1 MGNQLKNPYGE
12 QLINMPTVLYLKGD
26 IMFRLI
32 FIAVLFVA
40 GCSSP
45 VPETYQ
51 PLPSAISIEDFSLY
65 NQDAATIQN
74 EALEG
79 HWTLLFFGYTFCPDV
94 CPTTLAELNQVAAKV
109 KNDAFQVVLV
119 SVDPERDTSAKLKDY
134 IHYFNPKFQAWS
146 GELSQVESLARQL
159 HIFFQ
164 KQPYQDSYLM
174 DHSSQIVLI
183 NPQGQY
189 EGFFTAPLS
198 VKDMALL
205 INSKS

>member
-1 MGNQLKNPYGE
+1 M
-12 QLINMPTVLYLKGD
+12 
-26 IMFRLI
+26 MFRLI
-32 FIAVLFVA
+32 SIAVFFLA

-51 PLPSAISIEDFSLY
+51 PLPSAISIEAFSLY
-65 NQDAATIQN
+65 NQDALTIQN
-74 EALEG
+74 EALKD

-109 KNDAFQVVLV
+109 DNDAFQVVLV
-119 SVDPERDTSAKLKDY
+119 SVDPERDTSSKLKDY
-134 IHYFNPKFQAWS
+134 IYYFNPKFQAWS
-146 GELSQVESLARQL
+146 GELGQVESLARQL
-159 HIFFQ
+159 HVFFQ
-164 KQPYQDSYLM
+164 KQPFEDSYLM

-198 VKDMALL
+198 TDDMVAL
-205 INSKS
+205 INSKD